1 MISAFNNILKQ
12 LPQSH
17 LNNKNMMMIASPLQ
31 QTQCD
36 LSECEDQTNGA
47 HKFGLGSALGMKKSQ

>member
-17 LNNKNMMMIASPLQ
+17 LSNKNMVMIASPLQ

-36 LSECEDQTNGA
+36 LSEGEDHIG
-47 HKFGLGSALGMKKSQ
+47 HKFGLGTANAAKKSQ

>member
-31 QTQCD
+31 CE
-36 LSECEDQTNGA
+36 LSECEDHTNGA
-47 HKFGLGSALGMKKSQ
+47 HKFGLVSALGLKKSQ

>member
-17 LNNKNMMMIASPLQ
+17 QNNTMQKMQHSQQPYGVVISSPLQ
-31 QTQCD
+31 MTQCD
-36 LSECEDQTNGA
+36 LSEIAEAAAIMNQ
-47 HKFGLGSALGMKKSQ
+47 KK